1 MATIPYH
8 GEGEAADNE
17 VVATSLSDP
26 ESFAEIFERHFFA
39 IHRYL
44 ARRVGSELADDL
56 AAQVFIVAFERR
68 ATFRPE
74 TGSARPWLYGI
85 ATNLIRNQRRS
96 EHRLL
101 AATTRLGNEATLSA
115 DSTESVE
122 DDIDRPR
129 IARALAELDPDQ
141 RDVLLLHTW
150 AELSHVEIATALGIP
165 PGTVASRISRARGR
179 LRTALIGE
187 LGNQDP
193 RLVNIS
199 PEEDKYE

>member
-1 MATIPYH
+1 MATIPY
-8 GEGEAADNE
+8 GAEGGATDDE

-26 ESFAEIFERHFFA
+26 ESFTEIFERHFLA

-56 AAQVFIVAFERR
+56 AAQVFTLAFERR

-74 TGSARPWLYGI
+74 TRSARPWLYGI

-101 AATTRLGNEATLSA
+101 TATMRLGNEATVSA
-115 DSTESVE
+115 GSTESVE
-122 DDIDRPR
+122 DAIDRPR

-141 RDVLLLHTW
+141 RDVLLLHVW
-150 AELSHVEIATALGIP
+150 AELSHVEIATSLGIP

-179 LRTALIGE
+179 LRAALIGE
-187 LGNQDP
+187 LGSQDP
-193 RLVNIS
+193 SLVSVS
-199 PEEDKYE
+199 PKEDKYE